1 MDKEASSSGCGL
13 PTILTVIF
21 VIAKLIGLVEWSWWI
36 VFLPTIIPLILW
48 LIVIII
54 AVMITIFT

>member
-1 MDKEASSSGCGL
+1 MDRKVSSSGSGL

-21 VIAKLIGLVEWSWWI
+21 VIAKLVGIVEWSWWI

-48 LIVIII
+48 LILVVI
-54 AVMITIFT
+54 ITIFT